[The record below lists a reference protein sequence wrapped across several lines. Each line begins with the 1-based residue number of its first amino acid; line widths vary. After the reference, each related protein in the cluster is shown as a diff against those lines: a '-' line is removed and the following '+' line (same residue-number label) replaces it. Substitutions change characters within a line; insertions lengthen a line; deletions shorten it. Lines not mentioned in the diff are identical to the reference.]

1 MVVDDEPH
9 IVRFTAM
16 NLEVEGYNVVTAANG
31 TQALE
36 TLDAGQPVDLVVLD
50 VMMPEMDGFETLRR
64 IRSDSSVP
72 VIFVTVRGD
81 EADRVAGLDLGADD
95 YITKPFSPRELASRI
110 RALFRRADLSMIEA
124 AEPPRLQEVVVDDW
138 LTINFDQSMV
148 MAGGEAMR
156 LRPTE
161 YRLLYQLVSNP
172 GQLLTPRHPPGTGL
186 GAGVSRRAPIR
197 AHLRHLP
204 APKAG
209 TRPPQPRSTSS
220 ANAASATASATST
233 DQSRGSTDI
242 PVCVGL
248 RRQECPRHRI
258 PPRTPY
264 PAFRAIAIP
273 PRRLLRSRVNQRDAV
288 HPLDAGVARLP
299 DAHQPARAAMRL
311 RQIGAVQPRRQQNPR
326 RILQRHADAEIHG
339 RDGGEPRGRQRFHD
353 VQQNRQRNPFPLL
366 TRRRPAFH
374 APEIVNDGSPRQ
386 LRQVRR
392 AEHRRPLRQSFHPQ
406 ARPDLRTVVMVVENG
421 QRNQRRRRVRV
432 AS

>member
-1 MVVDDEPH
+1 MTASEKRTIMVVDDEPH

-36 TLDAGQPVDLVVLD
+36 TLDAGHPVDLVVLD

-138 LTINFDQSMV
+138 LTINFDQSLV

-172 GQLLTPRHPPGTGL
+172 GQLLTHDTLLERVWGPEYRGEHQYVRTYVTYLRQKLERDPRNPEYILSERGL
-186 GAGVSRRAPIR
+186 GYRFRDLDRSESR
-197 AHLRHLP
+197 
-204 APKAG
+204 
-209 TRPPQPRSTSS
+209 
-220 ANAASATASATST
+220 
-233 DQSRGSTDI
+233 
-242 PVCVGL
+242 
-248 RRQECPRHRI
+248 
-258 PPRTPY
+258 
-264 PAFRAIAIP
+264 
-273 PRRLLRSRVNQRDAV
+273 
-288 HPLDAGVARLP
+288 
-299 DAHQPARAAMRL
+299 
-311 RQIGAVQPRRQQNPR
+311 
-326 RILQRHADAEIHG
+326 
-339 RDGGEPRGRQRFHD
+339 
-353 VQQNRQRNPFPLL
+353 
-366 TRRRPAFH
+366 
-374 APEIVNDGSPRQ
+374 
-386 LRQVRR
+386 
-392 AEHRRPLRQSFHPQ
+392 
-406 ARPDLRTVVMVVENG
+406 
-421 QRNQRRRRVRV
+421 
-432 AS
+432 

>member
-1 MVVDDEPH
+1 MTASEKRTIMVVDDEPH

-161 YRLLYQLVSNP
+161 YRLLYQMVSNP
-172 GQLLTPRHPPGTGL
+172 GQLLTHDTLLERVWGPEYRGEHQYVRTYVTYLRQKLERDPRNPEYILSERGL
-186 GAGVSRRAPIR
+186 GYRFRDLDRSESR
-197 AHLRHLP
+197 
-204 APKAG
+204 
-209 TRPPQPRSTSS
+209 
-220 ANAASATASATST
+220 
-233 DQSRGSTDI
+233 
-242 PVCVGL
+242 
-248 RRQECPRHRI
+248 
-258 PPRTPY
+258 
-264 PAFRAIAIP
+264 
-273 PRRLLRSRVNQRDAV
+273 
-288 HPLDAGVARLP
+288 
-299 DAHQPARAAMRL
+299 
-311 RQIGAVQPRRQQNPR
+311 
-326 RILQRHADAEIHG
+326 
-339 RDGGEPRGRQRFHD
+339 
-353 VQQNRQRNPFPLL
+353 
-366 TRRRPAFH
+366 
-374 APEIVNDGSPRQ
+374 
-386 LRQVRR
+386 
-392 AEHRRPLRQSFHPQ
+392 
-406 ARPDLRTVVMVVENG
+406 
-421 QRNQRRRRVRV
+421 
-432 AS
+432 

>member
-1 MVVDDEPH
+1 MTASEKRTIMVVDDEPH

-16 NLEVEGYNVVTAANG
+16 NLEVEGYNVVTAENG

-172 GQLLTPRHPPGTGL
+172 GQLLTHDTLLERVWGPEYRGEHQYVRTYVTYLRQKLERDPRNPEYILSERGL
-186 GAGVSRRAPIR
+186 GYRFRDLDRSESR
-197 AHLRHLP
+197 
-204 APKAG
+204 
-209 TRPPQPRSTSS
+209 
-220 ANAASATASATST
+220 
-233 DQSRGSTDI
+233 
-242 PVCVGL
+242 
-248 RRQECPRHRI
+248 
-258 PPRTPY
+258 
-264 PAFRAIAIP
+264 
-273 PRRLLRSRVNQRDAV
+273 
-288 HPLDAGVARLP
+288 
-299 DAHQPARAAMRL
+299 
-311 RQIGAVQPRRQQNPR
+311 
-326 RILQRHADAEIHG
+326 
-339 RDGGEPRGRQRFHD
+339 
-353 VQQNRQRNPFPLL
+353 
-366 TRRRPAFH
+366 
-374 APEIVNDGSPRQ
+374 
-386 LRQVRR
+386 
-392 AEHRRPLRQSFHPQ
+392 
-406 ARPDLRTVVMVVENG
+406 
-421 QRNQRRRRVRV
+421 
-432 AS
+432 